1 MPDINFIRAEIEHT
15 RRQVDRQRA
24 EIRQLQ
30 RSGISNASAEALL
43 DRMLNKI
50 DQLCAERDR
59 LKHQPGQNNDKAL
72 RGRPW

>member
-15 RRQVDRQRA
+15 RRQVDRLRA

-50 DQLCAERDR
+50 DDLCAERDT
-59 LKHQPGQNNDKAL
+59 LKHQPDQSKAL